1 MGTRVDRV
9 VPVLP
14 VRDVAAALAL
24 YRRLGFAGRAYDG
37 QGGGEPVYGYLS
49 WGAAELHLSRFRE
62 LDPAATTSACYLHVD
77 DADAL
82 HAAWRAAGV
91 AGRLHAAEDTP
102 YGLREFAYVDPDGNL
117 LRVGSPLRESG
128 GV

>member
-1 MGTRVDRV
+1 MEGRVDRI

-24 YRRLGFAGRAYDG
+24 YRKLGFAGRAY
-37 QGGGEPVYGYLS
+37 GEPDDDGPAYGFLR
-49 WGAAELHLSRFRE
+49 WGVAELHLSRFRG
-62 LDPAATTSACYLHVD
+62 LDSAATTSACYLYVD

-82 HAAWRAAGV
+82 HATWQASGV
-91 AGRLHAAEDTP
+91 AGRVHAAEDTP

-117 LRVGSPLRESG
+117 LRVGSPLRG
-128 GV
+128 AGA